1 MNQVAIE
8 TIIATELEPHG
19 LDNQLIDHLNAYDN
33 EIGIDDGILYY
44 GYPVFKGYEENT
56 VKTNLLLLSKKV
68 GVVLL
73 ATSSENYI
81 SEKFDSLDNT
91 YGHVNSLLIKSS
103 LLRKRKNLA
112 FEIETKLFS
121 PSSKIEDE
129 DLISSLQGVTE
140 FLASKN
146 ENLTQQQID
155 EIRSVLEGAKALSK
169 PTQRKS
175 INEDDKNKLN
185 ILIRLEDEIINF
197 DAEQR
202 KAAINLINGPQRIRG
217 LAGSGK
223 TIILAMKLAYI
234 HLQYPDKKILF
245 TFYTKSLYV
254 LVVNIIN
261 KFYRH
266 FASSE
271 PNWENIDVLHAWGGY
286 RVEGVY
292 FNAAI
297 ENGFNPIHLDQAKKV
312 NNNDPFRYVC
322 SQLIDKEI
330 VSKYD
335 YILIDEAQDLPDEF
349 FKLCYLLA
357 NGDSGSEKNIVW
369 AYDDLQTIFNIY
381 TRTPMELFG
390 NDKDGNPLIDLRL
403 FSRNLSWGQ
412 SNDLVLYKCYRNPL
426 DVLVTAHAL
435 GFGLYDQP
443 VQILENVEHWQDV
456 GYELTQGS
464 YKEGEKVILRRNPEN
479 SPLSISKYQNKDEI
493 IKTFLAASLDE
504 EVDHV
509 VNEIKD
515 FLNQGLK
522 PEDIMIISLDDRYA
536 KLYFKSIS
544 FKLSEIGILSN
555 NIISSRMENPPFI
568 LENMITLT
576 TVHRAKGNEAACVF
590 VLGIDS
596 LFPSKKF
603 RQTRNKIFTA
613 FTRTKAWLR
622 VSGIGIGATHFFNE
636 IDISLNKSP
645 NLEFIVPD
653 KKNLDHIQRDL
664 GQKEQLKLRFR
675 EEIQKLQDFGFSV
688 DEMEEEMQR
697 MMGGYDCD

>member
-1 MNQVAIE
+1 MTIE

-19 LDNQLIDHLNAYDN
+19 LDDQLIDHLNAYDK
-33 EIGIDDGILYY
+33 EIGIQDGILYY

-56 VKTNLLLLSKKV
+56 VKTNFLLISKKV

-81 SEKFDSLDNT
+81 DQNFESLNEA
-91 YGHVNSLLIKSS
+91 YSHVNSLLIKSS
-103 LLRKRKNLA
+103 ILRKRKKLI
-112 FEIETKLFS
+112 FEVETKLFS

-129 DLISSLQGVTE
+129 DLIASLQGITD
-140 FLASKN
+140 FLSEKN
-146 ENLTQQQID
+146 EDLTEEQVD
-155 EIRSVLEGAKALSK
+155 EIRSVIEGAKALSK
-169 PTQRKS
+169 PTQRRS

-185 ILIRLEDEIINF
+185 ILIKLEDEIINF

-245 TFYTKSLYV
+245 TFYTKSLYT
-254 LVVNIIN
+254 LVINVIN

-271 PNWENIDVLHAWGGY
+271 PNWDNIDVLHAWGGY

-297 ENGFNPIHLDQAKKV
+297 ENGFNPIHLDNAKKF
-312 NNNDPFRYVC
+312 NSKDPFLYVC
-322 SQLIDKEI
+322 SQLIDKDI
-330 VSKYD
+330 NKKYD

-357 NGDSGSEKNIVW
+357 HGDSGSEKNIVW

-381 TRTPMELFG
+381 TRTPMDLFG
-390 NDKDGNPLIDLRL
+390 NDSNGKPLIDLRL

-426 DVLVTAHAL
+426 DVLVTAHTL
-435 GFGLYDQP
+435 GFGLYDEP
-443 VQILENVEHWQDV
+443 VQILENIEHWQDV
-456 GYELTQGS
+456 GYELVQGQ
-464 YKEGEKVILRRNPEN
+464 YIEGQKVTLRRKPEN
-479 SPLSISKYQNKDEI
+479 SPLSISKYQDKNEI
-493 IKTFLAASLDE
+493 IKTFLAADLNNETDYI
-504 EVDHV
+504 VR
-509 VNEIKD
+509 EIKD
-515 FLNQGLK
+515 FLSQGLK

-536 KLYFKSIS
+536 KLYFKNLS
-544 FKLSEIGILSN
+544 FKLSENGILSN

-596 LFPSKKF
+596 LYPSKKY

-622 VSGIGIGATHFFNE
+622 VSGIGTGAQHFFEE
-636 IDISLNKSP
+636 IEISLNKSP
-645 NLEFIVPD
+645 NIEFIVPN
-653 KKNLDHIQRDL
+653 KQNLDHIQRDL

-675 EEIQKLQDFGFSV
+675 EEIQKLQEFGFSV